1 MLKPSDSCIKLI
13 QQFEGLRLTAYKDPV
28 GIWTVGYGTTGPG
41 IFAGLVITEPQA
53 ISLLNDHLQPVAARL
68 SALLPNL
75 EQNQF
80 DALCCFIYNVG
91 WGAFERSTMA
101 TKLQRGD
108 PTAVAEFKRWNKAGG
123 AVLPG
128 LTKRREAEA
137 ALFNRSV

>member
-1 MLKPSDSCIKLI
+1 LLKPSDSCIKLI

-41 IFAGLVITEPQA
+41 ISDGLVITELQA
-53 ISLLNDHLQPVAARL
+53 ISLLNAHLQPVAARL
-68 SALLPNL
+68 AALLPNL
-75 EQNQF
+75 NQNQF

-91 WGAFERSTMA
+91 WGAFERSTMS
-101 TKLQRGD
+101 TKLQRSD

-123 AVLPG
+123 TILPG

-137 ALFNRSV
+137 ALFSRSE